1 MMVHF
6 IDAMNKHFGIPKKE
20 VHGRFVDHGITSITG
35 RPCIDLFKF
44 DDWLHEKHGDYETER
59 GMSMRDL
66 LIEEYG
72 QAVCNFIEDNL

>member
-20 VHGRFVDHGITSITG
+20 VHGRFVDQIVTG
-35 RPCIDLFKF
+35 ATRRPCIDLLEL

-72 QAVCNFIEDNL
+72 QAACNFVEGNL